1 MIVDHNR
8 LYKIDPKDPKAHYNY
23 SNLAEAAVA
32 KLLGIR
38 KIHQPAGY
46 HPEYDFED
54 AATAKTY
61 EIKFSLYDRFHLEF
75 RQSDTGYDSGIM
87 LSKADFWVI
96 IQPGKSIDKVTNESA
111 LTGKVR
117 VFTIETMWN
126 AFEAHVR
133 AGGLKNG
140 KNYCEINPWP
150 GGNGEQH
157 TWTGD
162 VSLSVQDRMWDLS
175 RYTKTPY
182 KAQTVSFKRDI
193 PVAPTFEFDD
203 IPF

>member
-8 LYKIDPKDPKAHYNY
+8 LYKIDPTDPKAHYRY

-32 KLLGIR
+32 TLLGIR
-38 KIHQPAGY
+38 KIYQPDGY
-46 HPEYDFED
+46 HPEYDFMD
-54 AATAKTY
+54 VATKKTY
-61 EIKFSLYDRFHLEF
+61 EVKFSLYDRFHLEF
-75 RQSDTGYDSGIM
+75 KQSDTGYDSGIM
-87 LSKADFWVI
+87 LSKADYWVI
-96 IQPGKSIDKVTNESA
+96 IQPGKSVDQCTNETV

-117 VFTIETMWN
+117 IFTIETMWN
-126 AFEAHVR
+126 AFESHVT

-150 GGNGEQH
+150 GGNGEVH
-157 TWTGD
+157 DWRGD
-162 VSLSVQDRMWDLS
+162 VSLSVADRRWDLT

-182 KAQTVSFKRDI
+182 RAPVTSFKRTAS
-193 PVAPTFEFDD
+193 VAPTFEFDD